1 MRDKHQRGTS
11 LLRTF
16 EQNIDDFFASGTVKI
31 SGWLIGQ
38 KNAGFGGNGAGN
50 RNALLFAARH
60 LIGKMRQAVPQ
71 SNRPKRRRRT
81 CFSIGTASQLKRD

>member
-31 SGWLIGQ
+31 SGWLIG
-38 KNAGFGGNGAGN
+38 
-50 RNALLFAARH
+50 H
-60 LIGKMRQAVPQ
+60 IMGKESKTTQFYGSVHSLRYT
-71 SNRPKRRRRT
+71 NHNWH
-81 CFSIGTASQLKRD
+81 